1 MYSDTLDDILKL
13 IPVRRNY
20 LKHVIDEWFEETYLD
35 RINKDMGQNDITVD
49 LFDEVRNGPDVCV
62 PPMTK
67 PDDVTLK
74 QMIDYL
80 HTRTLFSMNEL
91 KQKSPEWIENLYLQ
105 KLRENEE
112 NRLRR
117 Q

>member
-91 KQKSPEWIENLYLQ
+91 KQKSPAWIENLYLQ